1 MILPLFSISTDTR
14 LLKTIMPIKKLA
26 KPTEQEIVAEF
37 INNLKP
43 NPLFAEMEAVRAII
57 LNSSDKISERIK
69 WNSLSYYTTADIV
82 TFNHRKDKILLVF
95 HHPSIVTIQSD
106 LLEGDYKDRRLV
118 YFESMAAIDAK
129 KMELE
134 RIMKELVALVG

>member
-1 MILPLFSISTDTR
+1 MPTK
-14 LLKTIMPIKKLA
+14 KTA
-26 KPTEQEIVAEF
+26 KPTDQETVADF
-37 INNLKP
+37 IDNLKS
-43 NPLFAEMEAVRAII
+43 NPLFPEIEAVRSII
-57 LNSSDKISERIK
+57 LNSSDNISERIK
-69 WNSLSYYTTADIV
+69 WNSLSYYTTADMV

-95 HHPSIVTIQSD
+95 HHPSIVSIQSD

-118 YFESMAAIDAK
+118 YFESMAEIHTK

>member
-1 MILPLFSISTDTR
+1 M
-14 LLKTIMPIKKLA
+14 
-26 KPTEQEIVAEF
+26 
-37 INNLKP
+37 
-43 NPLFAEMEAVRAII
+43 
-57 LNSSDKISERIK
+57 
-69 WNSLSYYTTADIV
+69 V